1 MSSAEWSAVAEAF
14 DSRAGYSNELYDT
27 IASFGLPRNASIV
40 DVGCGTGL
48 ALEPFALNGFSVT
61 GVDPSEAMLER
72 ARRRVPEAT
81 YVEASAE
88 ELPFPESRFDVAISA
103 DAFHL
108 FEKARAMAE
117 LQRVLKSRGTVA
129 IWWKFPMSDD
139 AVKSLRDSVL
149 TEFVSEAPQG
159 GLSGFR
165 EFYAAPLEGQTLRV
179 IPWRLT
185 MPLSRVVKQEES
197 SCSLRSMLGDRL
209 HHFADRF
216 SAALQERFGEGDPPV
231 PLSFLQYLYLA
242 KKP

>member
-1 MSSAEWSAVAEAF
+1 MTASDWSAVAEAF
-14 DSRAGYSNELYDT
+14 DSRSGYSNELYDT

-40 DVGCGTGL
+40 DIGCGTGL
-48 ALEPFALNGFSVT
+48 ASEPFALNGFPVT

-72 ARRRVPEAT
+72 ARARTPEAT
-81 YVEASAE
+81 YVTGSAE
-88 ELPFPESRFDVAISA
+88 QLPFPEARFDVALCA

-108 FEKARAMAE
+108 FDKERAMAE
-117 LQRVLKSRGTVA
+117 IQRVLKPRGTVA

-139 AVKSLRDSVL
+139 DVKALRDSVL

-165 EFYAAPLEGQTLRV
+165 EFYSAPLENQTLRV
-179 IPWRLT
+179 IPWRFT

-197 SCSLRSMLGDRL
+197 SCTLRRMLGDRIGE
-209 HHFADRF
+209 FI
-216 SAALQERFGEGDPPV
+216 ERFRTALAERYGDGDPAV
-231 PLSFLQYLYLA
+231 PLSYLQYLYLA